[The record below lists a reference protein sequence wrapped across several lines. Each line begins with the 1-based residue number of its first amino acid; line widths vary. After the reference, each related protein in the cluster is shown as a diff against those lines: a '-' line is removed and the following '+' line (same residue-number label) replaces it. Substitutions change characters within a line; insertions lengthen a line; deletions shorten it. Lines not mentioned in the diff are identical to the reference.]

1 MDATADGFHEL
12 VRSQLVP
19 LELDETFA
27 FFSDVA
33 NLGAITP
40 PWLHFRVLTPD
51 VALGPGALIDYRLR
65 VRFVPVR
72 WRTRIE
78 VWEPGRRFVDR
89 QLRGPYRD
97 WEHTHEFEPVE
108 GGTLIVDRIRYR
120 LPLGPLGAL
129 AHALVVRRDLERIF
143 DFRREAIARLLGQ
156 PAGRW
161 DAPPAGTE
169 PAS

>member
-78 VWEPGRRFVDR
+78 VWDSSLWWNSLQAGANFS
-89 QLRGPYRD
+89 
-97 WEHTHEFEPVE
+97 
-108 GGTLIVDRIRYR
+108 RYM
-120 LPLGPLGAL
+120 PAL
-129 AHALVVRRDLERIF
+129 LHYT
-143 DFRREAIARLLGQ
+143 
-156 PAGRW
+156 P
-161 DAPPAGTE
+161 
-169 PAS
+169 